1 MTRTTPE
8 GRLVLHCDRCS
19 VRLDMGPYMAVARR
33 NRTPSGWVN
42 LGGDRHVCPSCSP
55 GISLA
60 ALAMN
65 SRSGRPQP
73 LV

>member
-1 MTRTTPE
+1 M
-8 GRLVLHCDRCS
+8 LQCDRCP
-19 VRLDMGPYMAVARR
+19 VRMDLGPYMAVARR

-42 LGGDRHVCPSCSP
+42 LGGDQHVCPSCSP

-60 ALAMN
+60 ALVMQAREN
-65 SRSGRPQP
+65 RPQP

>member
-1 MTRTTPE
+1 MTMTTDA
-8 GRLVLHCDRCS
+8 GRLVLHCNRCP
-19 VRLDMGPYMAVARR
+19 VRLDLGPYMAATRR

-42 LGGDRHVCPSCSP
+42 LGGDHHVCPSCSP

-60 ALAMN
+60 ALVMQAREN
-65 SRSGRPQP
+65 RPQP